1 MSANSARSSSDD
13 SWLLA
18 EVEEEDHHEEEGAA
32 GERKDGWWKKVL
44 DLEEAKNQALYS
56 LPMILT
62 NVSYYMI
69 PVVSVMFAGH
79 LGDLELAGS
88 NLANSWATVTG
99 FAFMVGLSGGLETL
113 CGQGYGAKL
122 YRLMG
127 IYLQAS
133 CIISLFFSVLVSIFW
148 FYSEPILILLGQ
160 DHQISKSAALYM
172 RYLIPG
178 LFAFGVLENLLRF
191 LQTQSVVL
199 PLVFCSVLPLIAH
212 VGVAYVLVHW
222 TPLGFKG
229 AALAV
234 SISLWI
240 AVLLLAGYVL
250 LEKKFHKT
258 WNGFSAESLGHV
270 YTNLKL
276 ALPSAAMVCLECWA
290 FELLVLLAGVMPNS
304 EITTSLIAMC
314 VNTEGIAFM
323 ITYGLSAA
331 ASTRV
336 SNELG
341 AGNPDRAKHA
351 MAVTLKLSL
360 FLALI
365 VVLALGFGHNIW
377 AGLFSDSSAVI
388 EKFAS
393 LTPFLLIS
401 IVFDSIQGVLSG
413 VARGCGWQNLAV
425 YANLGTFYC
434 IGMPIA
440 ILLGFKLKL
449 YAKGLWLGLI
459 CGLCCQAGTLSL
471 LTLLSKWTRMELSEN
486 TSKENHVIV

>member
-276 ALPSAAMVCLECWA
+276 ALPSAAMVC
-290 FELLVLLAGVMPNS
+290 
-304 EITTSLIAMC
+304 